1 MAPDLLFRISR
12 VTSLTL
18 LATLALTVAGCGGGG
33 EDDDDEPLP
42 TGWATPPAPP
52 AAPAPG
58 ATQPGIF
65 LDAAV
70 QGIDYESGG
79 LTGTTNAR
87 GRFEYA
93 SGAPVTFRI
102 GNVVLGSGLGRP
114 LMTTMNLAEL
124 GSDLL
129 NQVRNKHRFLQMLD
143 ADGNPDNGIVISE
156 NVRAVAVDWAQVDFT
171 TEDLPTALAD
181 IIAAASAA
189 DGREQVLPDVAAA
202 DAHFFRSFVCAH
214 SGLFR
219 GNFSG
224 TDNGV
229 FAIVTYGNGQMR
241 GVGFSNLDRTDFD
254 LQTTSAMGIT
264 ILPTFSAGFAGTGA
278 TFGGRFL
285 SPDHISGS
293 WTNNGPG
300 GGFAGLRTHVAN
312 SPVYR
317 FTGWNFPE
325 GFPVMLLSVE
335 IGEQNTIQGVLLD
348 TDLFG
353 NGSPVSL
360 TGSLNGSEVSL
371 SGGRYT
377 LTGTVNGLDSPT
389 DRRLSGNVRDS
400 GRNRSFGFT
409 LSGCR
414 L

>member
-1 MAPDLLFRISR
+1 MAPELWFHISR
-12 VTSLTL
+12 VTSLSL
-18 LATLALTVAGCGGGG
+18 LVTLALTVAGCGGGG
-33 EDDDDEPLP
+33 GGEDDEPLP
-42 TGWATPPAPP
+42 TGWSTPPAPP

-58 ATQPGIF
+58 ATQPGTF
-65 LDAAV
+65 LDAPV

-79 LTGTTNAR
+79 LAGTTNAR

-102 GNVVLGSGLGRP
+102 GNVGLGSGLGRP

-124 GSDLL
+124 GSDTLT
-129 NQVRNKHRFLQMLD
+129 QVRNKHRFLQMLD
-143 ADGNPDNGIVISE
+143 ADGNPDNGILISE
-156 NVRAVAVDWAQVDFT
+156 NVRAVAADWAQVDFT
-171 TEDLPTALAD
+171 TDDLPAALAD

-189 DGREQVLPDVAAA
+189 DGRERVLPDVATA

-229 FAIVTYGNGQMR
+229 FAIVTYGNGRMR
-241 GVGFSNLDRTDFD
+241 GVGFSNLDRTTFD
-254 LQTTSAMGIT
+254 LEKTSAMGIT
-264 ILPTFSAGFAGTGA
+264 IIPIFSAGFAGTGA
-278 TFGGRFL
+278 TFGGQFL

-300 GGFAGLRTHVAN
+300 GGFAGLRTPIAN
-312 SPVYR
+312 NPVYR
-317 FTGWNFPE
+317 FTGWSFPE

-335 IGEQNTIQGVLLD
+335 IDEQNAIRGVLLD

-353 NGSPVSL
+353 RGAPVSL
-360 TGSLNGSEVSL
+360 TGSLNGSNVSL

-377 LTGTVNGLDSPT
+377 LTGTVNDLDSPT
-389 DRRLSGNVRDS
+389 NRRLSGSVRDS
-400 GRNRSFGFT
+400 GRNRSFSFT